1 MLRNLWSKLTGS
13 GDSALKHE
21 AEMEDMSDDERH
33 WAGQSVEDIAADNYA
48 NDRYGGAGSPSMRNH
63 QEPPPF
69 S

>member
-1 MLRNLWSKLTGS
+1 MLRNLWGKLTGS

-21 AEMEDMSDDERH
+21 AELEDMSDDERH

-48 NDRYGGAGSPSMRNH
+48 NDRYGAAGSPSMRNH